1 MIYTIKN
8 LARGPYNE
16 SIVRSLKELRREIRR
31 EIRGESP
38 RNLRVTAQKSTDHHP
53 EHVVLLEGPRGGIE
67 IHLP

>member
-16 SIVRSLKELRREIRR
+16 SIVRSLKELRR

>member
-8 LARGPYNE
+8 LRLGPYNE
-16 SIVRSLKELRREIRR
+16 TICTSLKAVRRT
-31 EIRGESP
+31 IRGESP
-38 RNLRVTAQKSTDHHP
+38 RNLRIKAQKTLAHSA

>member
-16 SIVRSLKELRREIRR
+16 CIVRSIKSLRRK
-31 EIRGESP
+31 IRGESP

>member
-8 LARGPYNE
+8 LSRGPYNE
-16 SIVRSLKELRREIRR
+16 SIVRSIKALRR

-38 RNLRVTAQKSTDHHP
+38 RNLRVTAQKSTDHQP